1 MVQCSTSPCAGGSGC
16 TYTQG
21 YWKNHPNAWPA
32 QNVIRGT
39 INYTQAQLIQI
50 LNQPASGN
58 GLVSLAHQL
67 IAAKLDIGTG
77 ADASAVQSAVNSA
90 VILIGTLIV
99 PPVGNGLLSPGVTS
113 TLTTQLE
120 NYDMGVTGPGHCP

>member
-32 QNVIRGT
+32 QNVILGT

-90 VILIGTLIV
+90 DILIGTLIV
-99 PPVGNGLLSPGVTS
+99 P
-113 TLTTQLE
+113 QLA
-120 NYDMGVTGPGHCP
+120 TGSSVQALQAH